1 MFLLS
6 WLLSLSVRV
15 TVRHARLT
23 AATVLTPRNRQ
34 ADQSCPHT
42 ASLNICGILN
52 MRLWHVIIF
61 ALFCG
66 PLLAQGELDP
76 QDRTF
81 WRNERSLGASLNSDG
96 WSVIYR
102 ELRQT
107 KPSNRYFIEGSV
119 EGFKHPKEIKLS
131 NYYFQSPGSFVFGK
145 LNSVWTIGAGAGWQ
159 QEIFEKH
166 DLGGVSV
173 SWFAGGGATLLF
185 AKPIYYKII
194 VLLGDGYYTIEEQ
207 KFDLTIHQPLDIMN
221 KASFFKGINEIKLY
235 PGLYARGGFNF
246 EYSKNDRITHTIE
259 VGASLH
265 AFAKTIPIM
274 ASDDNRQFFP
284 AIFVSYRIGMILDPI
299 NPEGLFKM
307 FSKRKLEE

>member
-1 MFLLS
+1 
-6 WLLSLSVRV
+6 
-15 TVRHARLT
+15 
-23 AATVLTPRNRQ
+23 
-34 ADQSCPHT
+34 
-42 ASLNICGILN
+42 
-52 MRLWHVIIF
+52 MRLWHVILL

-66 PLLAQGELDP
+66 PLLAQGELDQ

-81 WRNERSLGASLNSDG
+81 WRNERSIGAALNSDG

-131 NYYFQSPGSFVFGK
+131 NYYFQNPGSFVFGK
-145 LNSVWTIGAGAGWQ
+145 LNSTWTIGAGAGWQ

-194 VLLGDGYYTIEEQ
+194 VLVDKDYYTIEEQ
-207 KFDLTIHQPLDIMN
+207 KFDLTIHQPLDIMS
-221 KASFFKGINEIKLY
+221 KASFFKGFNEIKLY

-246 EYSKNDRITHTIE
+246 EYSRNDRITHTIE

-265 AFAKTIPIM
+265 AFTKTIPIM
-274 ASDDNRQFFP
+274 ASDDNRQVFP
-284 AIFVSYRIGMILDPI
+284 AIFVSYRIGMILDPV
-299 NPEGLFKM
+299 NPEGIFEM
-307 FSKRKLEE
+307 FSRKKREE